1 MENSGISS
9 KSESERKIMKILLVS
24 TPAPAVRQTAIE
36 KEYWKWHYALKTKLT
51 YPNFSEKELTKL
63 GNSENQNVGLLS
75 IANVL
80 KKKGHKVF
88 YLAPKP
94 ENAPLQKREKL
105 FGRKLLEI
113 IKKEMPHIVCFSAH
127 TCAIPTA
134 MSYAESAKSTNPKII
149 TIIGGP
155 HASGVNGKDLGE
167 LLSAFDFVVKGKGEL
182 PIAMLADALEK
193 RCSTDYIPGICYRK
207 GNKIIA
213 KEPAMVGFSDYPRPA
228 NGLLNVKTL
237 PAARVFTS
245 LGCRRNGSCV
255 FCADTIHN
263 KGFTE
268 RPVGEAI
275 DEIKYLHRKFRTKY
289 VYFGDENFFFD
300 KERAINAIDK
310 INKLNLDIVVGYQV
324 RLESADEELIR
335 KVAES
340 RKCTE
345 IQYGVESASQEILNL
360 NRKGLRYENV
370 KKICKLTKKHGI
382 NVHCYF
388 LVGLPGETKETAEST
403 INEMCSLLESGLV
416 DFVEYR
422 IAVPFPGAP
431 MYDNAKEFGVKI
443 LKKNW
448 KLYRGENLPQYELN
462 NLSRHEIYNSYQKG
476 LRRVAEIYK
485 ERYIKKFGKRLP
497 KINVLS
503 AVTEGGF

>member
-1 MENSGISS
+1 MENSGVSS
-9 KSESERKIMKILLVS
+9 KSESERKTMKILLVS

-51 YPNFSEKELTKL
+51 YLNLSEKELMEL
-63 GNSENQNVGLLS
+63 GNAENQNVGLLS
-75 IANVL
+75 IASVL

-113 IKKEMPHIVCFSAH
+113 IKKEKPHIVCFSTH
-127 TCAIPTA
+127 TCAIPTT
-134 MSYAESAKSTNPKII
+134 MGYAKSAKSINPEII
-149 TIIGGP
+149 TIIGGS
-155 HASGVNGKDLGE
+155 HASGVNGKDLAE

-182 PIAMLADALEK
+182 PISMLAYALE
-193 RCSTDYIPGICYRK
+193 SGSPIDYIPGICYKRK
-207 GNKIIA
+207 NKTIA
-213 KEPAMVGFSDYPRPA
+213 KEPVMAGNANYPCPA
-228 NGLLNVKTL
+228 NELLNVKRL
-237 PAARVFTS
+237 PAGRVFTS

-263 KGFTE
+263 KGFVE
-268 RPVGEAI
+268 RPMGEAI

-310 INKLNLDIVVGYQV
+310 INKLWLGIVVGYQV

-403 INEMCSLLESGLV
+403 INEMCSLLESGFV

-462 NLSRHEIYNSYQKG
+462 NLSRHEIYNFYQKG
-476 LRRVAEIYK
+476 LRRVAETYK

-503 AVTEGGF
+503 AVIEGGF

>member
-1 MENSGISS
+1 
-9 KSESERKIMKILLVS
+9 MKILLVS
-24 TPAPAVRQTAIE
+24 TPAPAVKQTAVE
-36 KEYWKWHYALKTKLT
+36 KEYWKWHYALKTRLT
-51 YPNFSEKELTKL
+51 YLNLSEGELTKL

-75 IANVL
+75 IASVL
-80 KKKGHKVF
+80 KKRGHKVL

-94 ENAPLQKREKL
+94 ENVPIQRREKS
-105 FGRKLLEI
+105 FGRKLLDL
-113 IKKEMPHIVCFSAH
+113 IKKEKPHVVCFSAH

-134 MSYAESAKSTNPKII
+134 MGYAKSAKIINPKII

-155 HASGVNGKDLGE
+155 HASGVNGNDLKE
-167 LLSAFDFVVKGKGEL
+167 LLLAFASVVKGRGEL
-182 PIAMLADALEK
+182 PMAMLAEALK
-193 RCSTDYIPGICYRK
+193 NGCSADYIPGICYRK

-213 KEPAMVGFSDYPRPA
+213 KEPAMTGFSDYPHPA
-228 NGLLNVKTL
+228 NELLNVKIL

-263 KGFTE
+263 KGFVE
-268 RPVGEAI
+268 RPVAEAI
-275 DEIKYLHRKFRTKY
+275 DEIKYLHRKFKTKY
-289 VYFGDENFFFD
+289 IYFGDENFFFD
-300 KERAINAIDK
+300 KGRALNAIDK
-310 INKLNLDIVVGYQV
+310 INGLGLDIVVGYQV

-335 KVAES
+335 KIAES

-360 NRKGLRYENV
+360 NRKGLRY
-370 KKICKLTKKHGI
+370 KKVREICKLTKKYGI
-382 NVHCYF
+382 NIHCYF
-388 LVGLPGETKETAEST
+388 LVGLPGETKETAEFT

-431 MYDNAKEFGVKI
+431 MYDNAKAFGVKI
-443 LKKNW
+443 LQKNW
-448 KLYRGENLPQYELN
+448 ELYRGENLPQYELN
-462 NLSRHEIYNSYQKG
+462 GLSGKEIYNFYQEG
-476 LRRVAEIYK
+476 LKRIAKIYRK
-485 ERYIKKFGKRLP
+485 RYIKEFGNKLP